1 MPEHIHAPTVTALPA
16 VLTADDLCRALRMS
30 RAQFQRLRRAGT
42 FPIPA
47 LPGLDRRVRF
57 SGEAVRR
64 YLSGEVVLPRR
75 RRA

>member
-1 MPEHIHAPTVTALPA
+1 MSEHAHARTLSDLPA

-42 FPIPA
+42 FPIPS

-57 SGEAVRR
+57 SADAVRR
-64 YLSGEVVLPRR
+64 YLAGEVVLPRR
-75 RRA
+75 RRS